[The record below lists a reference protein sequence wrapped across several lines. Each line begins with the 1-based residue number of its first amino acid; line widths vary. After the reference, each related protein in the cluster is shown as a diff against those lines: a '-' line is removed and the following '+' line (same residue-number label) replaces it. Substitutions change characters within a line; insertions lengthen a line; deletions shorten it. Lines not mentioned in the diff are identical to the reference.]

1 MSNVAYLI
9 PKRNQK
15 LQLAEADPVE
25 LVDID
30 FVQVPL
36 LGWTSAG
43 EPIQMEMDYDTVA
56 VPQSMVRKETF
67 ALRVKG
73 SSMIE
78 ENIEDGDI
86 VIIERR
92 STAENGESVVV
103 RINNEEVTMKKF
115 YIEKTAFACNRPT
128 RKWNRFTSPMKTSK
142 FWALSPVFYGSP
154 DNADN
159 GKRNAP

>member
-15 LQLAEADPVE
+15 LQLAEIAPLE
-25 LVDID
+25 MVDVD
-30 FVQVPL
+30 FVKIPL

-43 EPIQMEMDYDTVA
+43 QPIQMEMDYDTIS
-56 VPQSMVRKETF
+56 VPTTMVKKETF

-73 SSMIE
+73 NSMIE

-115 YIEKTAFACNRPT
+115 YIEKSGIRLQPANSEMEPIYITNEQIEILGIVTGILRQP
-128 RKWNRFTSPMKTSK
+128 
-142 FWALSPVFYGSP
+142 
-154 DNADN
+154 
-159 GKRNAP
+159 

>member
-1 MSNVAYLI
+1 MSNVAYLL
-9 PKRNQK
+9 PTRNQK
-15 LQLAEADPVE
+15 LALQHSDPLECLDEE
-25 LVDID
+25 LISI
-30 FVQVPL
+30 PL

-43 EPIQMEMDYDTVA
+43 DPIQMELDYDTVS
-56 VPQSMVRKETF
+56 VPASMVKKETF

-73 SSMIE
+73 HSMRD

-115 YIEKTAFACNRPT
+115 YIEKQGVRLQPANPE
-128 RKWNRFTSPMKTSK
+128 M
-142 FWALSPVFYGSP
+142 
-154 DNADN
+154 
-159 GKRNAP
+159 APIFLKNEEIEILGIVTGILRQP

>member
-15 LQLAEADPVE
+15 TVVQGDDPLE
-25 LVDID
+25 LVDAD
-30 FVQVPL
+30 FVEIPL

-43 EPIQMEMDYDTVA
+43 QPIQMEMDYDTVS
-56 VPQSMVRKETF
+56 VPASMVKKETF

-73 SSMIE
+73 NSMIE

-92 STAENGESVVV
+92 SSAENGESVVV

-115 YIEKTAFACNRPT
+115 YIEKSGVRLQPANSEMKPIILKNEEIEILGIVTGIL
-128 RKWNRFTSPMKTSK
+128 RKP
-142 FWALSPVFYGSP
+142 
-154 DNADN
+154 
-159 GKRNAP
+159 

>member
-1 MSNVAYLI
+1 MSSNVAYLI
-9 PKRNQK
+9 PKRQQK
-15 LQLAEADPVE
+15 LQIEASDPVE
-25 LVDID
+25 LMDAD
-30 FVQVPL
+30 FVSVPL

-43 EPIQMEMDYDTVA
+43 QPIQMEMDYDTVS
-56 VPQSMVRKETF
+56 VPSSMVKKETF

-73 SSMIE
+73 NSMID

-115 YIEKTAFACNRPT
+115 YIEKDGIRLQPA
-128 RKWNRFTSPMKTSK
+128 
-142 FWALSPVFYGSP
+142 
-154 DNADN
+154 NAEMEPIFITHDQIEIL
-159 GKRNAP
+159 GIVTGILRQP